1 MKTKNRL
8 FPARDEINSAIH
20 SFSYKQMILFVVLTA
35 TLIVSVF
42 LIIKKL
48 NDNYLIERPIPGGSF
63 TEGVIGSPRF
73 INPVIASSN
82 TDRDISQLVFS
93 GLMKKQANGE
103 IVPDIAESYEI
114 SSDMLTY
121 TFKIKEGLTFHD
133 KETLDADDVVFT
145 IQKIQDGQL
154 KSPVQAN
161 WNGVTV
167 NKEDDMTITFRL
179 RETYAS
185 FLENTTVGIIPSHIW
200 ANIDTD
206 DFTFSDMNIQAIGS
220 GPYEISNVS
229 KKKNGLIESIKLKSF
244 DNYSLG
250 EVNISKITFKF
261 FRNEDEMIRAYN
273 KGTVDQINAI
283 SPMQA
288 RILES
293 SGKKV
298 STANLSRVFGL
309 FFNSNKQDIFRNKN
323 VVNAIDL
330 LINKQQIIDE
340 VLHGYGEIID
350 GPIPKEIYNDLEE
363 DEIYSFADNLTK
375 AEEILSKDNWQKG
388 EDGIRS
394 KDGKRLSFSIST
406 GDAPE
411 LQQAVNIIKD
421 NLKQAGI
428 EVDIKVFEIA
438 NLNQSVIRP
447 REYEALFFGQIIS
460 NETDLFAFW
469 HSSQRNDPGLNVAIY
484 TNSKV
489 DGLLEKI
496 ISDPDQENKKEY
508 FENLN
513 KEIKADAPAVFI
525 YSPDFIYLTD
535 KNIKNIRLGH
545 ITLPSERFL
554 SISDW
559 YKRTEKVWNF
569 LNK

>member
-154 KSPVQAN
+154 KSPMQAN

-250 EVNISKITFKF
+250 KVNISKITFRF

-273 KGTVDQINAI
+273 KGAVDQINAI

-496 ISDPDQENKKEY
+496 ISDPDQEKKKEY

-525 YSPDFIYLTD
+525 YSPDFIYLTN
-535 KNIKNIRLGH
+535 KKIKNIRLGH